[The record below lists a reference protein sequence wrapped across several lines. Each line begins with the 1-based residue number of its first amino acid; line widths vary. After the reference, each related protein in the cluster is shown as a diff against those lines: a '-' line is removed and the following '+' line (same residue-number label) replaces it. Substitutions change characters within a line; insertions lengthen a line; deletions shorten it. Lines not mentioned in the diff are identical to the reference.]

1 METYIEKASTS
12 FVEKFSTFEA
22 IVNKNSE
29 SYNKYKKEVDQ
40 ACMKWVF
47 YFLDEYPSELDAIRA
62 PKP

>member
-1 METYIEKASTS
+1 MESYIEKASTS

-40 ACMKWVF
+40 VCSIF
-47 YFLDEYPSELDAIRA
+47 YCVDEYSGKSNAIRT
-62 PKP
+62 PKPQ